1 MSGRPAPRPVLIA
14 YATRYG
20 STHEVAERV
29 AVALRAAGIEVEVRP
44 VDDVASVRGYG
55 AVVLGA
61 PFYLARM
68 LRSGRRFL
76 RRRRRELG
84 GVPLA
89 VFVLGLEPVSRRELR
104 LRRLLSRRRFRLEP
118 FATAFFGGVVDGEKL
133 RFRDK
138 TPPIRRLLPGRTD
151 TRDWDAI
158 DVWAR
163 AVAEEL
169 KARDPEA
176 PPAGR
181 RA

>member
-1 MSGRPAPRPVLIA
+1 VPRPVLIA

-20 STHEVAERV
+20 STREVAERV
-29 AVALRAAGIEVEVRP
+29 AAALRAAGIEADVRP
-44 VDDVASVRGYG
+44 VEEAGSVDGYD
-55 AVVLGA
+55 AVVFGA
-61 PFYLARM
+61 PFYLARL

-76 RRRRRELG
+76 RRRRRELA

-89 VFVLGLEPVSRRELR
+89 VFVLGLEPAPRRELR
-104 LRRLLSRRRFRLEP
+104 LRRLLARRRLRLDP
-118 FATAFFGGVVDGEKL
+118 FSTAFFGGVVDGEKL

-158 DVWAR
+158 DAWAGALAAR
-163 AVAEEL
+163 L
-169 KARDPEA
+169 TARDPQA

-181 RA
+181 RG